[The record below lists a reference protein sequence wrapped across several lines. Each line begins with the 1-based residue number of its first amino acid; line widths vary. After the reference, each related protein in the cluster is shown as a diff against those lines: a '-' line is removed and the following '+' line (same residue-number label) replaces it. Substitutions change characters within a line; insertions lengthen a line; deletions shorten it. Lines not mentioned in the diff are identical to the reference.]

1 MNNCFFND
9 FLFTAS
15 RYACAQHMI
24 VNCGLLKRAYT
35 HRSIKG
41 HGGDSNNN
49 RDSRDTDDNE
59 PRIC

>member
-1 MNNCFFND
+1 MTFY
-9 FLFTAS
+9 L
-15 RYACAQHMI
+15 QHRAMHALSTI

-41 HGGDSNNN
+41 YGGDSNNN